1 MQLWLPSRQRRP
13 IPFLHELAETEVSR
27 TWHSAA
33 VSLQTSSFITAA
45 LRIADIFGICFSHQ
59 YARSIGQYRL
69 IVPEV
74 NILQV
79 QNAEL
84 GRKQKFGL

>member
-1 MQLWLPSRQRRP
+1 MQLRLPSRQRRP
-13 IPFLHELAETEVSR
+13 IPFLHELAETEVSQA
-27 TWHSAA
+27 WHPAA
-33 VSLQTSSFITAA
+33 ASLQTSSAIAA
-45 LRIADIFGICFSHQ
+45 AFRIADIFGICFSHQ

-84 GRKQKFGL
+84 GRKQKLGL